1 MQTLK
6 MDGSWFE
13 SRGEAALAAQA
24 AGYKHFEWQ
33 GESCCTTCF
42 SASHVSKSAC
52 TVGETSKERFQRTGR
67 P

>member
-6 MDGSWFE
+6 INGAWQE
-13 SRGEAALAAQA
+13 SREEAALAAQS
-24 AGYKHFEWQ
+24 AGYKYFDWQ
-33 GESCCTTCF
+33 DESCCTKCF

-52 TVGETSKERFQRTGR
+52 TVGETAKERFQRTGR